1 VKKWILELLGDAL
14 IIALGILLVF
24 IFVTIEIFHI
34 YGVEANAIMRR
45 TEMIGGV
52 PIIIFGV
59 YHLIKDIG
67 AKGG

>member
-1 VKKWILELLGDAL
+1 MKKWILELLGDAL